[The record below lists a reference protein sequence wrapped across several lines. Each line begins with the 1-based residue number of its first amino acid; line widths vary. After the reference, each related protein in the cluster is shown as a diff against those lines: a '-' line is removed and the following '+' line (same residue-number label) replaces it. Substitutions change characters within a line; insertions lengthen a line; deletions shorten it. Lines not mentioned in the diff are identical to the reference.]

1 MGTKRYEWRRTC
13 QVVTLGELF
22 LVLGKRWRASAIYYF
37 YRTLRLVAV
46 KRRKTTSGDAQ
57 LGLTRSNL
65 QGAQIRRALVI
76 NKDQLVEEY
85 AVAMNLGEQSP
96 TTELFDSAVRYL
108 HMLLLRDL
116 RPPWLAYK
124 FPQALSG
131 EGVLSRYTRP
141 SFLQWPIDFGAVVFG
156 EGVVAM
162 LRKVTSAVGV
172 DVAGLLAR
180 PVYACTNIRGHG
192 GMCMSVA
199 SMSEFVQQ
207 GSGRGPYL
215 CQECVSSGAG
225 LPVSDSK
232 PLRVLHLYALVSAR
246 DGGLTPLRMKAVRM
260 VLRAPPAN

>member
-1 MGTKRYEWRRTC
+1 
-13 QVVTLGELF
+13 
-22 LVLGKRWRASAIYYF
+22 
-37 YRTLRLVAV
+37 
-46 KRRKTTSGDAQ
+46 
-57 LGLTRSNL
+57 
-65 QGAQIRRALVI
+65 
-76 NKDQLVEEY
+76 
-85 AVAMNLGEQSP
+85 MNLGEQSP

-108 HMLLLRDL
+108 HMLLLREL

-141 SFLQWPIDFGAVVFG
+141 SFLQWPIDVGAVVFG

-180 PVYACTNIRGHG
+180 PMYACTNIRGHG

-215 CQECVSSGAG
+215 CQECVASGAG
-225 LPVSDSK
+225 VPVSDSK
-232 PLRVLHLYALVSAR
+232 PLRILHLYALVSAR

-260 VLRAPPAN
+260 VLRAPPANWAWRVDLGAVLGLVLAQPAVAHEARGRSWRYSDAESDAIWRSSGPFRGEVP